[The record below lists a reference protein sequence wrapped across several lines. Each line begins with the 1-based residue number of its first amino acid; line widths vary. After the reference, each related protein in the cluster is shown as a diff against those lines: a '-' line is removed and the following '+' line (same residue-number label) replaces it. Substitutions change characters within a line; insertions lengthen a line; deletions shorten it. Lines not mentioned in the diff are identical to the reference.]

1 MHWFRR
7 LPPIVRTMVTFVV
20 IATVLCLLLGPT
32 GILFALGIEA
42 FYLLTIAFAA
52 SLDPDVY

>member
-1 MHWFRR
+1 
-7 LPPIVRTMVTFVV
+7 MVTFVV
-20 IATVLCLLLGPT
+20 IAIVLSLLFGPT
-32 GILFALGIEA
+32 GILYALGLEV

>member
-1 MHWFRR
+1 MHWSRK
-7 LPPIVRTMVTFVV
+7 LPPIVKTMVTFVV
-20 IATVLCLLLGPT
+20 IATALSLLFGPT
-32 GILFALGIEA
+32 GILYALGFEV